1 MKRLPIKM
9 TNLTVRYQMCG
20 AVEGGYNMVRL
31 ILVWGVASLV
41 NIVAERLERERER
54 EWPPRSPLGLG

>member
-1 MKRLPIKM
+1 M

-41 NIVAERLERERER
+41 NIVAERLERESGHR
-54 EWPPRSPLGLG
+54 GLPWDLDKHGF

>member
-1 MKRLPIKM
+1 
-9 TNLTVRYQMCG
+9 
-20 AVEGGYNMVRL
+20 MVRL

-54 EWPPRSPLGLG
+54 ERERESGHRGLPWDLDKHGF